1 MREMLLKYVQYN
13 LWANQRLLDIIS
25 EHCSDEQL
33 NRELVSSF
41 PTIRK
46 TLLHIWG
53 AESVWLI
60 RLNGSSPNAWT
71 WMQYE
76 GSQDELKKEILNNDQ
91 AWIDFVQDK
100 DEKFLS
106 AVFDYKTLD
115 GKEYSSK
122 RSETIHHC
130 MNHSTFHRGQ
140 LVTMLRE
147 VGITNLVS
155 TDFIAF
161 CRI

>member
-1 MREMLLKYVQYN
+1 MQYN

-76 GSQDELKKEILNNDQ
+76 GSQDELKKKSSTMTRHGLTLFRIKMKSFCPL
-91 AWIDFVQDK
+91 
-100 DEKFLS
+100 FL
-106 AVFDYKTLD
+106 
-115 GKEYSSK
+115 
-122 RSETIHHC
+122 
-130 MNHSTFHRGQ
+130 
-140 LVTMLRE
+140 
-147 VGITNLVS
+147 ITKH
-155 TDFIAF
+155 
-161 CRI
+161 